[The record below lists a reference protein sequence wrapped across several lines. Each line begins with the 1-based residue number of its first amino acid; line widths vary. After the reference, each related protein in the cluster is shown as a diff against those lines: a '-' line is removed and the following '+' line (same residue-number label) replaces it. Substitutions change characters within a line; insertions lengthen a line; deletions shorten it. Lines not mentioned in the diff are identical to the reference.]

1 MFNKLKNIFKKNQP
15 VWNESAGE
23 VIITQLL
30 TYDIVSSPGSI
41 WLPTLSSRINK
52 IKRILEKI

>member
-1 MFNKLKNIFKKNQP
+1 MFNKLKDIFKKTKP
-15 VWNESAGE
+15 VWNESIGE
-23 VIITQLL
+23 VNITQLP
-30 TYDIVSSPGSI
+30 TYDGSI